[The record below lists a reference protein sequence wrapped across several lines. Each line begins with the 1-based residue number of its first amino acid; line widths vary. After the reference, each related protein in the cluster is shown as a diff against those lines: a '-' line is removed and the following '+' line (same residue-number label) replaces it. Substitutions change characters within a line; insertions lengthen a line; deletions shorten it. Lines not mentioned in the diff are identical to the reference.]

1 MPCAVLQA
9 EDSKGISAVIQ
20 WREAHSSREV
30 PEGTKLLSFTLCR
43 SLYLH
48 IAKKRI
54 PNCLT
59 GVCTGSQL
67 EKRGLNASSPSLS
80 LSKRHSLMW
89 LRGGRGNEERLVMGH
104 DQCGCAAVSCAG
116 CH

>member
-48 IAKKRI
+48 IAKKKD
-54 PNCLT
+54 PKLPHWCLHR
-59 GVCTGSQL
+59 
-67 EKRGLNASSPSLS
+67 KPAR
-80 LSKRHSLMW
+80 
-89 LRGGRGNEERLVMGH
+89 EERFECKFPEPQFIQETFL
-104 DQCGCAAVSCAG
+104 DAAEG
-116 CH
+116 WQGE